1 MDSNIYNK
9 IKNIFEKNNGYA
21 RTKDILEADIHS
33 SHLYK
38 LQEEG
43 EVSRIKRGLYR
54 WNDDEFDSGTE
65 LIEVSNIVPNGVICL
80 LSALSYYDLTTSNP
94 WEYYIAIHRDEH
106 SPKLPDYPP
115 ISIFYFGDKQ
125 FNTGIKEVDIEG
137 SKVKIYDKEK
147 TICDCIR
154 LRNKVGTDV
163 VKEAMQNYLK
173 RKDKNIS
180 KLLDYAEV
188 TGVKNIVKR
197 YLEVLV

>member
-1 MDSNIYNK
+1 M
-9 IKNIFEKNNGYA
+9 
-21 RTKDILEADIHS
+21 RADFHS

-38 LQEEG
+38 LQDEG
-43 EVSRIKRGLYR
+43 EISRIKRGLYR
-54 WNDDEFDSGTE
+54 WNDDEFNTSTE
-65 LIEVSNIVPNGVICL
+65 LIEVSNIIPNGVICL
-80 LSALSYYDLTTSNP
+80 LSALSYYDLTTTNP

-106 SPKLPDYPP
+106 RPKLPDYPP
-115 ISIFYFGDKQ
+115 ISIFYFADKQ
-125 FNTGIKEVDIEG
+125 FNTGIKEVNIDG

-163 VKEAMQNYLK
+163 VKEAMQDYLK

-180 KLLDYAEV
+180 KLLEYAEV

>member
-1 MDSNIYNK
+1 MDPTIYNK

-54 WNDDEFDSGTE
+54 WNDDEFDSSTE
-65 LIEVSNIVPNGVICL
+65 LIEVSNIAPNGVICL
-80 LSALSYYDLTTSNP
+80 LSALSYYDLTTTNP

-188 TGVKNIVKR
+188 TGIKNIVKR

>member
-1 MDSNIYNK
+1 MDPTIYNK
-9 IKNIFEKNNGYA
+9 IKNIFERNNGYA

-43 EVSRIKRGLYR
+43 DISRIKRGLYR
-54 WNDDEFDSGTE
+54 WNGDEFNSNTE

-80 LSALSYYDLTTSNP
+80 LSALSYYDLTTTNP
-94 WEYYIAIHRDEH
+94 CKYYIAIHRDEH
-106 SPKLPDYPP
+106 RPKLPDYPS
-115 ISIFYFGDKQ
+115 ISIFYFADKQ
-125 FNTGIKEVDIEG
+125 FNTGIKEVNIEG

-173 RKDKNIS
+173 RMDKNIS
-180 KLLDYAEV
+180 KLLEYAEV